1 LGEELTDAENEDLL
15 READLDGDGK
25 LNYVEFLQ
33 MLTGSNVATD
43 SSLPEIDPI
52 SIEFEQS

>member
-43 SSLPEIDPI
+43 SSLPENDPI
-52 SIEFEQS
+52 SIEFKQS